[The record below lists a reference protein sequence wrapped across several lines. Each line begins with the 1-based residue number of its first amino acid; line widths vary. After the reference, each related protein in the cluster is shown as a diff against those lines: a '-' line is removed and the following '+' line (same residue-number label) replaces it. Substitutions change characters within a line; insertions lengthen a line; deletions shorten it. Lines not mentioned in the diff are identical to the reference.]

1 MEAMAV
7 AVAVALALAVAV
19 AVAVVEEMTA
29 RGRSELELELGF
41 LQDPSSS
48 DPRSTPAS
56 ADSKS
61 ALLLLEQTAV
71 TSAKIDEEGECQ
83 YLPEV
88 EGVGRLEV
96 EVEVAL
102 GAVKCT

>member
-1 MEAMAV
+1 MMAV
-7 AVAVALALAVAV
+7 AVAVAVAFALVVGLAVAV
-19 AVAVVEEMTA
+19 AEEMTP

-56 ADSKS
+56 ES
-61 ALLLLEQTAV
+61 ALLLLEQIAV

>member
-1 MEAMAV
+1 M
-7 AVAVALALAVAV
+7 AVAVALA
-19 AVAVVEEMTA
+19 VVDEMTA
-29 RGRSELELELGF
+29 RGRSELELGF

-61 ALLLLEQTAV
+61 ALLLLEQIAV

-96 EVEVAL
+96 EDAL

>member
-7 AVAVALALAVAV
+7 AVAVAFALVVALAVAV
-19 AVAVVEEMTA
+19 AEEMTA
-29 RGRSELELELGF
+29 RGRSELELDLGF
-41 LQDPSSS
+41 LHDPSSS

-56 ADSKS
+56 ADIKS
-61 ALLLLEQTAV
+61 ALLLLEQIVV

-83 YLPEV
+83 YLPDV

-96 EVEVAL
+96 EDAL